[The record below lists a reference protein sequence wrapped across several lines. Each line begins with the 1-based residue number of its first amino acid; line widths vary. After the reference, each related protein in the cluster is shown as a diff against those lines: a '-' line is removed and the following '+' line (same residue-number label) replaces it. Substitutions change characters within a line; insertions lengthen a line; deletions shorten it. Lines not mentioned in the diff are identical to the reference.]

1 MRVMKLPPAFERGV
15 RALVGPREADGTDTV
30 AHDGVATLPA
40 NGRRRSF
47 NAFSEQL
54 AYTTWREA
62 EAVFYLEGTTPGS
75 IDGIG
80 FALELSP
87 QTGATEQMASILAS
101 LFTAC
106 PTGAGIQV
114 SLFGTNQIED
124 HLSAYETLR
133 PESGLFHEYAAR
145 RAAFYRRGASR
156 TPFVSRPYQLRN
168 LRIALSV
175 VLPCAH
181 LADLARVEQAVEL
194 REAMISTLRSVYLF
208 QRVWDAVDLINWC
221 SLILNP
227 QALIHGNAPR
237 LPYDPDR
244 EIRDQMI
251 ASDTIQRVTPEGL
264 VFGLP
269 ERGNE
274 ACVKAL
280 SVRSYPPSYSLHGM
294 SALLGDYFQ
303 TTLGYPCP
311 FLITLGARTLDYDAT
326 RHAVTLR
333 SARATQN
340 AGSQMARFQPDL
352 AEKKRDWDLAQR
364 SFDSGGALVHLYHQL
379 LVFCPKDEHVRAE
392 NAARAVWRA
401 RGFELSADT
410 YMQVQALLASLPM
423 SLAPA
428 LQHDIGQA
436 KRFCTKTLAN
446 AVNLAPLVGEWA
458 GYGPPVIPLF
468 GRRGQAMGVDLFSN
482 TAGNYNASV
491 VGTSGSGKSSF
502 MNEIALSYLS
512 TGARVWIID
521 VGRSYQKLCH
531 VVGGEFIEFTEASG
545 VSLNPFSLV
554 EDIDE
559 DMEMLRPVVAQMVSP
574 NAPLDQYQLSWLDIA
589 IRGVWYE
596 HGTNATLTLLA
607 EHLKTAC
614 KDEEGKCDP
623 RVRDMGVQL
632 FPFTQDGSYGRFFA
646 GGATLDF
653 DRDFIVLELEELKA
667 KKDLQ
672 SVVLLMLMYRI
683 TREMY
688 LTRDRRKLVIVD
700 EAWDLLRGVA
710 TGEFLEAGYRR
721 ARKYNGAFITGTQSI
736 EDYTRSAA
744 ANAALENADWVF
756 LLRQKPESLAALEA
770 SQRLPMNESMRA
782 MLRSLQTEHGAFAEV
797 FVYCPLGYGI
807 GLVIFDPFTLL
818 LVSSRAEDMLAVDFY
833 RARGLSTE
841 SAIERVLI
849 DRGVA
854 FDQGRGS
861 A

>member
-1 MRVMKLPPAFERGV
+1 
-15 RALVGPREADGTDTV
+15 
-30 AHDGVATLPA
+30 
-40 NGRRRSF
+40 
-47 NAFSEQL
+47 
-54 AYTTWREA
+54 
-62 EAVFYLEGTTPGS
+62 
-75 IDGIG
+75 
-80 FALELSP
+80 
-87 QTGATEQMASILAS
+87 MAAILAS
-101 LFTAC
+101 LFTGC
-106 PTGAGIQV
+106 PKGAGVQI
-114 SLFGTNQIED
+114 SLLGSNQIED
-124 HLSAYETLR
+124 HLFAYESLR
-133 PESGLFHEYAAR
+133 PDTGLFHKFASR
-145 RAAFYRRGASR
+145 RAAFYRRSASR
-156 TPFVSRPYQLRN
+156 APFASRPYQLRN
-168 LRIALSV
+168 LRIVLSV
-175 VLPCAH
+175 VLPCV
-181 LADLARVEQAVEL
+181 DLGDMSRVEEAVEI
-194 REAMISTLRSVYLF
+194 REGMISTLRSVYLF
-208 QRVWDAVDLINWC
+208 DRVWDAADLINWC
-221 SLILNP
+221 ALVLNP
-227 QALIHGNAPR
+227 HEMIHGTPPR
-237 LPYDPDR
+237 LSYDPAA

-251 ASDTIQRVTPEGL
+251 AADTIQRVTPEGL
-264 VFGLP
+264 VFGIP
-269 ERGNE
+269 ELRNE
-274 ACVKAL
+274 TCVKAF

-311 FLITLGARTLDYDAT
+311 FLITLGVRTLDYDST

-379 LVFCPKDEHVRAE
+379 LVFSRRDEHVRAE
-392 NAARAVWRA
+392 HAARAVWRA
-401 RGFELSADT
+401 RGFELMPDT

-423 SLAPA
+423 SLSPA

-436 KRFCTKTLAN
+436 KRFSTKTLAN

-468 GRRGQAMGVDLFSN
+468 GRRGQAMGIDLFSN
-482 TAGNYNASV
+482 SAGNYNAAV

-531 VVGGEFIEFTEASG
+531 AVGGEFIEFTEESR

-589 IRGVWYE
+589 IRAVWYE
-596 HGTNATLTLLA
+596 HGRAATLTHLA

-614 KDEEGKCDP
+614 KDEEDRCDP

-646 GGATLDF
+646 GGATLDL

-672 SVVLLMLMYRI
+672 SVVLLMLMYQI

-688 LTRDRRKLVIVD
+688 LTRDRRKLVLVD

-736 EDYTRSAA
+736 EDYTKSPAA
-744 ANAALENADWVF
+744 SAALENADWVF

-770 SQRLPMNESMRA
+770 SQRLPMNETMRA

-797 FVYCPLGYGI
+797 FVYCPMGYGV
-807 GLVIFDPFTLL
+807 GLIIFDPFTLL
-818 LVSSRAEDMLAVDFY
+818 LASSRAEDMLAVDLY
-833 RARGLSTE
+833 RSRGHSTE
-841 SAIERVLI
+841 DAIERVLL
-849 DRGVA
+849 DRGVSFQREEGCA
-854 FDQGRGS
+854 
-861 A
+861 